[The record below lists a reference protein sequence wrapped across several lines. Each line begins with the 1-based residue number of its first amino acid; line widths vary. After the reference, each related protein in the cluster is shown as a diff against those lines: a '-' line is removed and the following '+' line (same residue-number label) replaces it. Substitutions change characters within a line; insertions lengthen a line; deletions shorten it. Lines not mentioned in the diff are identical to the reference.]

1 MTLQPSPLLLGGKEL
16 TVYDAPAP
24 THLLLQP
31 CDEHDLEAIPQE
43 METISQSV
51 PEPFSLYALHVED
64 WFSELSPWAAPPVF
78 GKQAF
83 GDGAAATLTAITHN
97 ILPELNRQYPGLPI
111 ILGGYSLAGLFAL
124 WAGYTCSA
132 FDAIAAASP
141 SVWFPGWL
149 PFASAHTMQARAVYL
164 SLGDKEPQ
172 TRNAQMSTVGDALTA
187 QAELLRAE
195 SKEYTM
201 VWNQGGHFRDSGPR
215 TGKAF
220 AWCMQ
225 HC

>member
-1 MTLQPSPLLLGGKEL
+1 MTLQPTTLLLGGKAL
-16 TVYDAPAP
+16 TVYEASAP

-31 CDEHDLEAIPQE
+31 CDEHDFEGMGQEA
-43 METISQSV
+43 ETIGRSA
-51 PEPFSLYALHVED
+51 PDAFSLYALHVGD
-64 WFSELSPWAAPPVF
+64 WFNELSPWAAPPVF
-78 GKQAF
+78 GKQPF
-83 GDGAAATLTAITHN
+83 GDGAAATLSFITRHV
-97 ILPELNRQYPGLPI
+97 IPELHRRHPGLPI

-124 WAGYTCSA
+124 WAGYNSSQFA
-132 FDAIAAASP
+132 AIAAASP

-149 PFASAHTMQARAVYL
+149 PFASAHTMQARSVYL

-172 TRNAQMSTVGDALTA
+172 TRNARMATVGEAITA
-187 QAELLRAE
+187 QAALLRAE
-195 SKEYTM
+195 GRECTM
-201 VWNQGGHFRDSGPR
+201 EWNQGGHFRDSGLR